1 MATFTSNLKFIKPAA
16 GENVGTW
23 GTTLNTKITDLVDEA
38 VAGVVAVSISGN
50 HTLAITDGVSTDGRH
65 FAVQFTGALS
75 GAAQITLPSTQKVY
89 IIHNNTTDAG
99 SSGPYALTAKT
110 STGSD
115 AGVVIPNGKS
125 VLLFSTGS
133 ATFEAVTNVTGNA
146 TFGGTADVTGN
157 FNINTN
163 KFQVTAAS
171 GNTTIAGTLGVT
183 STITTTNANISAG
196 TAKLIGGNFQASP
209 RLLPSDA
216 VETSTGAIS
225 ASDMASYAG
234 RRLIYAGGG
243 AKTINLPTTGSTVE
257 VGDRWTIINAQAT
270 HSITL
275 ATDTDDKIDLALGTS
290 YSPASSGGADRTIG
304 PGGLA
309 EITVLSKSTDIITYV
324 VFGAGIS

>member
-1 MATFTSNLKFIKPAA
+1 MATFTSNLKFIKPGA

-23 GTTLNTKITDLVDEA
+23 GTTLNTKVTDLVDEA

-65 FAVQFTGALS
+65 FAVQFTGTLS
-75 GAAQITLPSTQKVY
+75 GTAQITLPATQKVY

-99 SSGPYALTAKT
+99 SSGPYALTIKT
-110 STGSD
+110 PSD
-115 AGVVIPNGKS
+115 SGISLPNGKAG
-125 VLLFSTGS
+125 LFFSTGS
-133 ATFEAVTNVTGNA
+133 AVSEAITNVTGNA

-196 TAKLIGGNFQASP
+196 TAKLIGGNFEASP
-209 RLLPSDA
+209 SLLPSDA

-225 ASDMASYAG
+225 AGDMAGYAG
-234 RRLIYAGGG
+234 RRLIYTGGG
-243 AKTINLPTTGSTVE
+243 AKTINLPTTGSTVS

-290 YSPASSGGADRTIG
+290 YSAGSAGTDRTIG

-309 EITVLSKSTDIITYV
+309 EISVLTIATNVITYV

>member
-1 MATFTSNLKFIKPAA
+1 
-16 GENVGTW
+16 
-23 GTTLNTKITDLVDEA
+23 
-38 VAGVVAVSISGN
+38 
-50 HTLAITDGVSTDGRH
+50 
-65 FAVQFTGALS
+65 
-75 GAAQITLPSTQKVY
+75 
-89 IIHNNTTDAG
+89 DAG

-257 VGDRWTIINAQAT
+257 VGDRWTI
-270 HSITL
+270 
-275 ATDTDDKIDLALGTS
+275 
-290 YSPASSGGADRTIG
+290 
-304 PGGLA
+304 
-309 EITVLSKSTDIITYV
+309 
-324 VFGAGIS
+324 

>member
-1 MATFTSNLKFIKPAA
+1 MPTYTSNLKFIKPGA

-23 GTTLNTKITDLVDEA
+23 GTTLNTKVTDLVDEA
-38 VAGVVAVSISGN
+38 IAGVVSVGITGN
-50 HTLAITDGVSTDGRH
+50 HTLTISDGATTDGRH
-65 FAVQFTGALS
+65 FAVQFTGELS

-89 IIHNNTTDAG
+89 IIHNNTTDAA

-110 STGSD
+110 TTGSD

-157 FNINTN
+157 FNVNTN
-163 KFQVTAAS
+163 KFQITAAS

-209 RLLPSDA
+209 RMLPSDA
-216 VETSTGAIS
+216 VETATGTIS
-225 ASDMASYAG
+225 ASDMAGYAG
-234 RRLIYAGGG
+234 RRLIYTGGG
-243 AKTINLPTTGSTVE
+243 AKTIELPTTGSTVE
-257 VGDRWTIINAQAT
+257 VGDRWTVINAQNT
-270 HSITL
+270 HNITL
-275 ATDTDDKIDLALGTS
+275 STDSDDKIDLALGTS
-290 YSPASSGGADRTIG
+290 YSAAASGGADRTIG

-309 EITVLSKSTDIITYV
+309 EITVLTIATNVITYV

>member
-1 MATFTSNLKFIKPAA
+1 MATFTSNLKFIKPGA

-23 GTTLNTKITDLVDEA
+23 GTTINTKVTDLVDEA
-38 VAGVVAVSISGN
+38 IAGVVSVGITGN
-50 HTLAITDGVSTDGRH
+50 HTLAISDGATTDGRH
-65 FAVQFTGALS
+65 FAVKFTGSLS
-75 GAAQITLPSTQKVY
+75 GTAQIQLPATQKVY
-89 IIHNNTTDAG
+89 IIHNGTTG
-99 SSGPYALTAKT
+99 GHALTIKT
-110 STGSD
+110 PSD
-115 AGVVIPNGKS
+115 SGISLPNGKAG
-125 VLLFSTGS
+125 LFFSTGS
-133 ATFEAVTNVTGNA
+133 AVSEAITNVTGNA
-146 TFGGTADVTGN
+146 TFGGTVGVTGN
-157 FNINTN
+157 FAVNTN
-163 KFQVTAAS
+163 KFTVASSDGDTA
-171 GNTTIAGTLGVT
+171 IAGTLAVT

-196 TAKLIGGNFQASP
+196 TAKLIGGNFEASP

-225 ASDMASYAG
+225 AGDMAGYAG

-243 AKTINLPTTGSTVE
+243 AKTINLPTTGSTVS

-290 YSPASSGGADRTIG
+290 YSAGSAGTDRTIG

-309 EITVLSKSTDIITYV
+309 EISVLTIATNVITYV